1 MFAILE
7 AEKSMTKVVASWLQ
21 VRALLVCRWPPFG
34 WVIREQS
41 WARRFSADSSR
52 HHSIRAGQSWF
63 PWTLSPSLR
72 SHLYYHFGG
81 KGFSM
86 SLGNTHSSGL
96 SNTKSWKSLGR
107 LGASTAWRFLSFSAL
122 FWVVWLGPLHLA
134 WACTL
139 DSSWVGDKPLL
150 CKDTGPSEACYR
162 STSCL
167 ILGWILGFFRHVV
180 SWF

>member
-1 MFAILE
+1 
-7 AEKSMTKVVASWLQ
+7 MTSRLK

-52 HHSIRAGQSWF
+52 HHSIRAGHSWC
-63 PWTLSPSLR
+63 PWTLSSSLR

-96 SNTKSWKSLGR
+96 SNTKSWKSLGC
-107 LGASTAWRFLSFSAL
+107 LGASTAWRFL
-122 FWVVWLGPLHLA
+122 
-134 WACTL
+134 
-139 DSSWVGDKPLL
+139 
-150 CKDTGPSEACYR
+150 
-162 STSCL
+162 CL
-167 ILGWILGFFRHVV
+167 ILGCVAWATPSDLGMHTRFVMSGRQTFTMQRHWSFRTLLSQYTLPHPWMDTGIFQTCCFMVLV
-180 SWF
+180 IP